1 MRYSVLLT
9 AHAAR
14 DLRKLPK
21 DVRVS
26 FEITHVTGLS
36 QWLVTNF
43 VERRIY
49 SATIWKARLQ
59 R

>member
-9 AHAAR
+9 AHAAH

-26 FEITHVTGLS
+26 LEITHATGLS

-49 SATIWKARLQ
+49 SATI
-59 R
+59 

>member
-26 FEITHVTGLS
+26 LEITHATGLS
-36 QWLVTNF
+36 QWLVANF

-49 SATIWKARLQ
+49 SATIWKARL
-59 R
+59 RR